1 MNNKLLIGL
10 QIVAVVLTIVVMVL
24 QIKELTRDRA
34 TTIRLAS

>member
-24 QIKELTRDRA
+24 QIKELTRSREA
-34 TTIRLAS
+34 TRPAS